1 MDKLERIDALLELN
15 VLIGELGLIF
25 NLTQLFLDQL
35 LGTLR
40 KRREA
45 RAIRIHDRQ
54 RSVSNVLQWSRTRFT
69 GCFQKRGGRSAATGP
84 LELAKGRYAHLKV
97 LPNACTRSMI
107 MRCERVTSRE
117 NGRKKG
123 E

>member
-40 KRREA
+40 KWREA
-45 RAIRIHDRQ
+45 RAIRTRDRQ
-54 RSVSNVLQWSRTRFT
+54 QVSASVRQPVVQNAIHGSVFS
-69 GCFQKRGGRSAATGP
+69 GGEWDLPATGS
-84 LELAKGRYAHLKV
+84 LEVGKRAML
-97 LPNACTRSMI
+97 T
-107 MRCERVTSRE
+107 
-117 NGRKKG
+117 
-123 E
+123 